1 MNIDEQAGSDKQV
14 RELTV
19 EHAQTVT
26 PSAKEGTKNADAQR
40 DGVAEFE
47 AALPEVNGLIEAIIA
62 DVNAE
67 VRELVTAD
75 PAGAAQIGAEELAR
89 WIADDLATTL
99 REISDLGWTA

>member
-1 MNIDEQAGSDKQV
+1 MKINEQAGSDKQA

-26 PSAKEGTKNADAQR
+26 SSAKEATKSASAQR
-40 DGVAEFE
+40 DEVAKFE
-47 AALPEVNGLIEAIIA
+47 AALPEMNGLIEAIIA
-62 DVNAE
+62 DVTAE

-75 PAGAAQIGAEELAR
+75 PAGAAQIGAEDLAR

-99 REISDLGWTA
+99 REIADLGWTA